1 VTRRKPQ
8 SPKRD
13 DPVTAADVIAFI
25 QQVCLVPEGKLVGQ
39 PLVLQDWQQELIQLI
54 YNNPHGT
61 RRAIISV
68 GRKNAKTCLAAC
80 LLLNHLCGPSAKS
93 RPNSQLYS
101 AAQSRDQAAIIF
113 SLAAK
118 MVRLNSALARIVHV
132 METAKTLVCSELG
145 TRYRALSAD
154 ASTAYGLSPSF
165 IVHDELGQCRGPRS
179 SLYEALETATAA
191 SVDPLSIVISTQAP
205 TDADLLSV
213 LIDDALAEHDP
224 RTVLKLY
231 TAPVELDPFEEATI
245 KLANPAYGTFL
256 NPREVLDMAAAARR
270 MPARQA
276 EYENLILNRRVESTN
291 AFISPAVWKTCGE
304 EPGPLDGLTLYGGLD
319 LSEVADLTALVLIGR
334 RDGKWRVQPTFWL
347 PSEGLVERGN
357 LDHVPYGLWRARGYL
372 QTTPGRTVS
381 YEFVANHLR
390 GLFNRY
396 NIAKIGFDRWNMRH
410 FQPWLLKA
418 GLSEQFIKDRFV
430 EFGQGMQS
438 MSPALR
444 DLEQVILDGQL
455 AHGDHPVL
463 NMNVNNT
470 VIVLDD
476 AGNRKPSKK
485 RSTGRIDGLVALA
498 MAIGVAPLKAPII
511 DVAALIG

>member
-1 VTRRKPQ
+1 
-8 SPKRD
+8 
-13 DPVTAADVIAFI
+13 
-25 QQVCLVPEGKLVGQ
+25 
-39 PLVLQDWQQELIQLI
+39 
-54 YNNPHGT
+54 
-61 RRAIISV
+61 
-68 GRKNAKTCLAAC
+68 
-80 LLLNHLCGPSAKS
+80 
-93 RPNSQLYS
+93 
-101 AAQSRDQAAIIF
+101 
-113 SLAAK
+113 
-118 MVRLNSALARIVHV
+118 
-132 METAKTLVCSELG
+132 
-145 TRYRALSAD
+145 
-154 ASTAYGLSPSF
+154 
-165 IVHDELGQCRGPRS
+165 
-179 SLYEALETATAA
+179 
-191 SVDPLSIVISTQAP
+191 
-205 TDADLLSV
+205 V

-231 TAPVELDPFEEATI
+231 TAPAELDPFEEATI

-347 PSEGLVERGN
+347 PSEGLVERAN

-390 GLFNRY
+390 GLFTHY

>member
-1 VTRRKPQ
+1 
-8 SPKRD
+8 
-13 DPVTAADVIAFI
+13 
-25 QQVCLVPEGKLVGQ
+25 
-39 PLVLQDWQQELIQLI
+39 
-54 YNNPHGT
+54 
-61 RRAIISV
+61 
-68 GRKNAKTCLAAC
+68 
-80 LLLNHLCGPSAKS
+80 
-93 RPNSQLYS
+93 
-101 AAQSRDQAAIIF
+101 
-113 SLAAK
+113 
-118 MVRLNSALARIVHV
+118 
-132 METAKTLVCSELG
+132 
-145 TRYRALSAD
+145 
-154 ASTAYGLSPSF
+154 
-165 IVHDELGQCRGPRS
+165 
-179 SLYEALETATAA
+179 
-191 SVDPLSIVISTQAP
+191 
-205 TDADLLSV
+205 
-213 LIDDALAEHDP
+213 
-224 RTVLKLY
+224 
-231 TAPVELDPFEEATI
+231 
-245 KLANPAYGTFL
+245 
-256 NPREVLDMAAAARR
+256 
-270 MPARQA
+270 
-276 EYENLILNRRVESTN
+276 
-291 AFISPAVWKTCGE
+291 
-304 EPGPLDGLTLYGGLD
+304 
-319 LSEVADLTALVLIGR
+319 
-334 RDGKWRVQPTFWL
+334 L

-455 AHGDHPVL
+455 AHGDNPIL
-463 NMNVNNT
+463 NMCINNT

-485 RSTGRIDGLVALA
+485 RSSGRIDGLVALA

>member
-1 VTRRKPQ
+1 
-8 SPKRD
+8 
-13 DPVTAADVIAFI
+13 
-25 QQVCLVPEGKLVGQ
+25 
-39 PLVLQDWQQELIQLI
+39 
-54 YNNPHGT
+54 
-61 RRAIISV
+61 
-68 GRKNAKTCLAAC
+68 
-80 LLLNHLCGPSAKS
+80 
-93 RPNSQLYS
+93 
-101 AAQSRDQAAIIF
+101 
-113 SLAAK
+113 
-118 MVRLNSALARIVHV
+118 
-132 METAKTLVCSELG
+132 
-145 TRYRALSAD
+145 
-154 ASTAYGLSPSF
+154 
-165 IVHDELGQCRGPRS
+165 
-179 SLYEALETATAA
+179 
-191 SVDPLSIVISTQAP
+191 
-205 TDADLLSV
+205 
-213 LIDDALAEHDP
+213 
-224 RTVLKLY
+224 
-231 TAPVELDPFEEATI
+231 
-245 KLANPAYGTFL
+245 
-256 NPREVLDMAAAARR
+256 
-270 MPARQA
+270 
-276 EYENLILNRRVESTN
+276 
-291 AFISPAVWKTCGE
+291 
-304 EPGPLDGLTLYGGLD
+304 
-319 LSEVADLTALVLIGR
+319 
-334 RDGKWRVQPTFWL
+334 L

-455 AHGDHPVL
+455 AHGDHPIL

-498 MAIGVAPLKAPII
+498 MAIGVAPLRAPAI
-511 DVAALIG
+511 DVQALIG